1 MKSLLLFV
9 VLSLGVLGWFL
20 GPEPASLLLFGTALI
35 GIGALARRMR
45 PTRKEGT
52 SVGHSA

>member
-9 VLSLGVLGWFL
+9 VLSLGVLGWFV

-45 PTRKEGT
+45 LTRKAGP